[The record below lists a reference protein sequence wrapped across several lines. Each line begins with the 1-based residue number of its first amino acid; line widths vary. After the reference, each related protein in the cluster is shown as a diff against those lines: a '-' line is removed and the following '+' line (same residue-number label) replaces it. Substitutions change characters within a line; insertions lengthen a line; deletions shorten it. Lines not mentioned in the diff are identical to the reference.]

1 MGVVGKKRDENEAIL
16 RDQNEAAHLNGYYN
30 ACKSHL
36 NEVESFNL

>member
-1 MGVVGKKRDENEAIL
+1 MGIVGRKRDENETIL
-16 RDQNEAAHLNGYYN
+16 RDKTEAAHLKGYFN